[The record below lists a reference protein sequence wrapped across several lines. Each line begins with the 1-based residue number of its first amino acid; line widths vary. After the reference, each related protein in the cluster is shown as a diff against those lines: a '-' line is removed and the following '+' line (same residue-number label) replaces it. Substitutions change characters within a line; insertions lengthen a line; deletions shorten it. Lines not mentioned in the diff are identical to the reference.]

1 MAGTKKISQLDE
13 VVNPT
18 GLEKIEVIS
27 EGASKQTTISKST
40 GLFELALN
48 VLLAADGAGKI
59 KGSGMSVGH
68 ITNAAG
74 FNSAVNGL
82 YTANFTH
89 EVFGGR
95 TLKMLISRSESY
107 SGAAILLFDDGSISV
122 NSVDSTVNGTCNFI
136 AFKTD
141 ITDII
146 ASAPAAL
153 DTLNELAAALGDDA
167 NFAATITTALGNKVD
182 KVTGKALSSNDYTD
196 AEKARVAQAAI
207 QVTVDDY
214 TISEIPACNYD
225 PEGYLTST
233 TNVDI
238 RNYLSDANAAVGS
251 ILLVKNTNVFD
262 YQYIGVWK
270 VDSLGEDGVSP
281 FSLKQYEYKEADII
295 HCVVVSSGA
304 SFLKRRTQDK
314 NNYIPF

>member
-251 ILLVKNTNVFD
+251 ILLVKK
-262 YQYIGVWK
+262 YQC
-270 VDSLGEDGVSP
+270 
-281 FSLKQYEYKEADII
+281 F
-295 HCVVVSSGA
+295 
-304 SFLKRRTQDK
+304 
-314 NNYIPF
+314 

>member
-27 EGASKQTTISKST
+27 EGTSKQTTISKST

-48 VLLAADGAGKI
+48 VLLAADGAGKA
-59 KGSGMSVGH
+59 KSSGMSVGH
-68 ITNAAG
+68 ITNAAE

-95 TLKMLISRSESY
+95 TLKMLISRSAGY

-251 ILLVKNTNVFD
+251 ILLVKNTNVLD
-262 YQYIGVWK
+262 YQYIGVWE